1 MCIIAAK
8 PAGVAMPS
16 PEQIEVMWHN
26 NPDGGGIMYVK
37 DGSVYIDKGYMCLAD
52 YMQRLDELRAQIDL
66 DAAPVVLHFR
76 IASAGGVCAP
86 NCHPFPL
93 TSSEKIIRQLHCKT
107 TVGIAHNGNI
117 HGYGNSQLSD
127 TMQYIMLQLAPMSK
141 VVPQFWRNRY
151 CLEMIINAMRGS
163 WLVLL
168 AADGSLTTLGD
179 FFIERDGIYYSNKT
193 FQEKLCLSD
202 IYQNG
207 VHTDG
212 LSLLCEPG
220 PERFSARKPLV
231 WAEDTAYQIRGGSA
245 DARWLFDRDGS
256 VYRWDDALDG
266 AIPAP
271 ECAVSL
277 PGAAAFAYPA
287 DLAVMTDIYA

>member
-8 PAGVAMPS
+8 PAGIPMPS
-16 PEQIEVMWHN
+16 QEQIEVMWHN
-26 NPDGGGIMYVK
+26 NPDGGGIMYLK
-37 DGSVYIDKGYMCLAD
+37 DGSVCIDKGYMCLAD
-52 YMQRLDELRAQIDL
+52 YMRRLGELREQIDL
-66 DAAPVVLHFR
+66 TASPVVLHFR

-141 VVPQFWRNRY
+141 VAPQFWKNRY

-179 FFIERDGIYYSNKT
+179 FFIERDGILYSNKT
-193 FQEKLCLSD
+193 FQNKLCLSD
-202 IYQNG
+202 IYQDG
-207 VHTDG
+207 IHTDG
-212 LSLLCEPG
+212 LTLPSEPG
-220 PERFSARKPLV
+220 TARFLARKPLV
-231 WAEDTAYQIRGGSA
+231 WVEDTAVQVLPS
-245 DARWLFDRDGS
+245 DENARWLFDRAGQ
-256 VYRWDDALDG
+256 VYRWDDGLDG
-266 AIPAP
+266 AVLA
-271 ECAVSL
+271 ADHTAHQQS
-277 PGAAAFAYPA
+277 GAAPVYPA

>member
-8 PAGVAMPS
+8 PAGIPMPS
-16 PEQIEVMWHN
+16 LEQIEVMWHN
-26 NPDGGGIMYVK
+26 NPDGGGIMYLR
-37 DGSVYIDKGYMCLAD
+37 DGSVCIDKGYMRLAD
-52 YMQRLDELRAQIDL
+52 YMQRLEELREQIDL
-66 DAAPVVLHFR
+66 TASPVVLHFR
-76 IASAGGVCAP
+76 IASAGGICAP

-141 VVPQFWRNRY
+141 VVPQFWKNRY

-168 AADGSLTTLGD
+168 AEDGSLTTLGD
-179 FFIERDGIYYSNKT
+179 FFIERDGILYSNKT
-193 FQEKLCLSD
+193 FQNKLCLSD
-202 IYQNG
+202 IYQDG
-207 VHTDG
+207 IHTDG
-212 LSLLCEPG
+212 LALQSD
-220 PERFSARKPLV
+220 PETMRFLTRKPLV
-231 WAEDTAYQIRGGSA
+231 WVEDTNVQILPSGENL
-245 DARWLFDRDGS
+245 RWLFDCAGQ
-256 VYRWDDALDG
+256 VYRWDDRLDG
-266 AIPAP
+266 AVL
-271 ECAVSL
+271 AVGCTVHQQNGETPIYL
-277 PGAAAFAYPA
+277 T